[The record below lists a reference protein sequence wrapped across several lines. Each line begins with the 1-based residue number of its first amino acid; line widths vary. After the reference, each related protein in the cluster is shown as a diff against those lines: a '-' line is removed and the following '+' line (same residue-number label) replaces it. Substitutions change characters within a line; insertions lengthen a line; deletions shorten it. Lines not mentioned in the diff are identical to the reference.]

1 MQKLP
6 LRQPLDAQE
15 LLIPFQTYQ
24 TLNLELL
31 KSEQSYSTSSISLM
45 TLLVRLGRKNQTV
58 PKAGERS
65 TQAKLLQL

>member
-45 TLLVRLGRKNQTV
+45 TLLVRLGRKNQTI
-58 PKAGERS
+58 PKAGER
-65 TQAKLLQL
+65 